1 MCGRRNGYKLIM
13 VENRNMPEVLDL
25 TKRAMNYCVDF
36 LDLPNTAPSKWF
48 GPLLNSC
55 SFVVVCV
62 CPMVWEQPP
71 LSETNMSP
79 LCTVN
84 GQAQHRLY
92 EVCVN

>member
-25 TKRAMNYCVDF
+25 TKDVMNHCTE
-36 LDLPNTAPSKWF
+36 LSDLLSATPSKWF
-48 GPLLNSC
+48 GPKLSTCL
-55 SFVVVCV
+55 FVANFV
-62 CPMVWEQPP
+62 CPMVWEHPP
-71 LSETNMSP
+71 LLKTAMSP
-79 LCTVN
+79 LSTVQ